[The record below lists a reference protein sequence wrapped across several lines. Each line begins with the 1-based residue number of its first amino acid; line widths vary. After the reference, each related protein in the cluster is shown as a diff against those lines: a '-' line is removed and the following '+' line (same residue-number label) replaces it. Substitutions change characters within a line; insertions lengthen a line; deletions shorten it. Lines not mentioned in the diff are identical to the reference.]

1 MNSILEKKI
10 NRRSNHRIVAGV
22 ILVLFGIATLLQR
35 WLDIGNYIVLLLG
48 LAMLGWGSVSH
59 RSGWIIPG
67 GVLSGI
73 GLGILAMQGPW
84 QIPVAVQNGVFPALF
99 CPGLVPDHPPDRPV
113 HLHPVVGAHPGWD
126 HGPDRQRHPAHKW
139 GPPLD
144 GSQPALC
151 RHPHRDWADSAGVS
165 GQTEAKRLTR
175 DYY

>member
-84 QIPVAVQNGVFPALF
+84 QIPVAVQNGVFLLCFALGWFLITLLTALF
-99 CPGLVPDHPPDRPV
+99 TCTQWWALIPGGIMALIGSGILLTNGALRWMDLNLLYAAILIVIGLILLVYRGRPKQN
-113 HLHPVVGAHPGWD
+113 D
-126 HGPDRQRHPAHKW
+126 
-139 GPPLD
+139 
-144 GSQPALC
+144 
-151 RHPHRDWADSAGVS
+151 
-165 GQTEAKRLTR
+165 
-175 DYY
+175 